1 MVCVLDDK
9 VEIRLGRLGRIG
21 RRLDGTGVPRA
32 LYFCIFFPNK
42 KKNLEILQMFLQ
54 IYL

>member
-9 VEIRLGRLGRIG
+9 VEIRLGRIG

-32 LYFCIFFPNK
+32 LYSCIFLPNK
-42 KKNLEILQMFLQ
+42 KKI
-54 IYL
+54 